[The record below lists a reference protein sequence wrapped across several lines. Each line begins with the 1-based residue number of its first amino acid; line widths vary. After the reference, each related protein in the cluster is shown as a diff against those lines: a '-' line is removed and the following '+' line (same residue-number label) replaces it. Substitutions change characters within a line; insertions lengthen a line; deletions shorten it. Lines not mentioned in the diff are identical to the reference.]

1 MAGILIPNDGECHL
15 ETGEENGS
23 SFYGYFR
30 DPEQVV
36 YLIVVHEYIYIY
48 TLEA

>member
-36 YLIVVHEYIYIY
+36 YLIVVHIYLY
-48 TLEA
+48 TGGIE